1 MDVRGILKSEAA
13 DLLDDELAM
22 LEEELATGGYDRSY
36 VVECKRLIDGERHAR
51 EVARLKAQK
60 ASEGQ
65 KHAPQRHEKAEEH
78 ATVMPGVVLPS
89 TAASTLNALSPF
101 NEAKEGHKSPY
112 EVVLADVSVLRRS
125 ERYKTLFRE
134 YIRKQSFIDEQ
145 FVDAHLSL
153 FNEWE
158 TTALLDRMRFSE
170 AFLEKYL
177 SVLDARKVATTQT
190 FSEEFFMRHF
200 GYFNAETVLTKGKN
214 KWRTKD
220 ARSRK
225 LDTFLRIKG
234 VRC

>member
-1 MDVRGILKSEAA
+1 MDVRGILTGEAA
-13 DLLDDELAM
+13 DLLDGELAM

-36 VVECKRLIDGERHAR
+36 VAECKRLIDGERHAR

-65 KHAPQRHEKAEEH
+65 VHAAVTPS
-78 ATVMPGVVLPS
+78 VVLPS
-89 TAASTLNALSPF
+89 ATASTLGELSPF
-101 NEAKEGHKSPY
+101 NETKEDHKTPY

-134 YIRKQSFIDEQ
+134 YIRKQPFIDEQ

-200 GYFNAETVLTKGKN
+200 RYFDAETVLTKGKN

-220 ARSRK
+220 SRSRK